1 MAPAAA
7 PRALEAR
14 AERVAPRTSRVYST
28 RVKSPSVVTGSG
40 VRYAIAIFLSS
51 SLLFL
56 LEPIAAKRILPL
68 LGGSA
73 AVWTACL
80 VFFQCALLLGYT
92 TAHWLAGLR
101 RTRDQAIIYAALL
114 VLSLFQLV
122 LAINPAPHPDPAHP
136 ISSVLWLLTILIG
149 LPFVTLSATSPLLQA
164 WFARS
169 TRAASAIDGSPAPQ
183 PYRLFAISNVGSLM
197 ALLVY
202 PWLIEP
208 RTTLHGQALGLA
220 NGFVVLAIA
229 CGLIAWSIAGVDDPR
244 LPSPAPSLDDSEPAA
259 TSAITTE
266 RLALWIALAACGSVL
281 LSAVTNHLSQNVAT
295 IPLLWIIPLVAYLLS
310 FVVAFAD
317 DRWHPRWLVIPL
329 GAAGLG
335 FASYYLYHGTLS
347 MPVALAVTIYC
358 ASLFAICVFCHTELY
373 RRRPE
378 PRRLTT
384 FYICVAAGGALGA
397 IFVGVAAPTL
407 LSGNYEFALGLS
419 LVAALAFLATWKL
432 GWPARVICAVAFGL
446 MVSLVVKQVRGDRS
460 LYRVRN
466 FYATLRVTQDFDSAF
481 LAFTRTLSNGG
492 INHGQQ
498 VFRTDLDTTP
508 TTYYGHPSGV
518 GLAADLCCGDRSR
531 RIGVIG
537 LGTGTMAAYGRPGDV
552 IRFYDINPA
561 VEPIARNFFTFLRD
575 SRAQVEVVDGDA
587 RVSMEREPPQRYDI
601 IVVDAF
607 SGDAIPVHLITT
619 QALDLYRRHLAPGGI
634 IAFHV
639 SNRYLDLPPV
649 VKKLADNAGLEAVLI
664 TSEDASGHDL
674 FTSDWVLVTS
684 NTQFLDR
691 PELEKGRQEITVP
704 KRLRLWTDDYNSLLP
719 ILRMHSNS
727 DEDE

>member
-1 MAPAAA
+1 
-7 PRALEAR
+7 
-14 AERVAPRTSRVYST
+14 
-28 RVKSPSVVTGSG
+28 VKSPSIVAGSG

-56 LEPIAAKRILPL
+56 IEPIAAKRILPL

-80 VFFQCALLLGYT
+80 VFFQCALLLGYAL
-92 TAHWLAGLR
+92 AHWVAGLR
-101 RTRDQAIIYAALL
+101 RTRDQAIVYVSLL

-122 LAINPAPHPDPAHP
+122 LATNPAPHPDPSRP
-136 ISSVLWLLTILIG
+136 ITSVLWLLTILIG

-169 TRAASAIDGSPAPQ
+169 TRAAAKTDGSPAPQ

-197 ALLVY
+197 ALLIY

-208 RTTLHGQALGLA
+208 RMTLHGQATGLA
-220 NGFVVLAIA
+220 NGFVILAIV
-229 CGLIAWSIAGVDDPR
+229 CGIIAWSIVGLDLIPENPAQAPDPADSR
-244 LPSPAPSLDDSEPAA
+244 IAP
-259 TSAITTE
+259 E
-266 RLALWIALAACGSVL
+266 RIALWIALAACGSML

-310 FVVAFAD
+310 FVVAFSD
-317 DRWHPRWLVIPL
+317 ERWHPRWLVIPL
-329 GAAGLG
+329 AAAGLG
-335 FASYYLYHGTLS
+335 LAGYYLFHGTLS
-347 MPVALAVTIYC
+347 MPVALAVTLYC
-358 ASLFAICVFCHTELY
+358 GALFAICLFCHSELY

-397 IFVGVAAPTL
+397 IFVGIAAPTL

-419 LVAALAFLATWKL
+419 FVAVLAFLATWKL
-432 GWPARVICAVAFGL
+432 GWPAHILSAAAFGL
-446 MVSLVVKQVRGDRS
+446 ILTIVVKQIRGDRS
-460 LYRVRN
+460 IYRVRN

-481 LAFTRTLSNGG
+481 LASTRTLSNGG

-518 GLAADLCCGDRSR
+518 GLAADLCCGSRPR

-537 LGTGTMAAYGRPGDV
+537 LGTGTMAAYGRSGDV

-561 VEPIARNFFTFLRD
+561 VEPIARHFFTFLHK
-575 SRAQVEVVDGDA
+575 SQAKLEVVDGDA
-587 RVSMEREPPQRYDI
+587 RVSMEREAPQRYDL

-619 QALDLYRRHLAPGGI
+619 QALALYQRHLAPGGI

-649 VKKLADNAGLEAVLI
+649 VKKLADNAGLGSVLI

-674 FTSDWVLVTS
+674 FTSDWVLVTA
-684 NTQFLDR
+684 NKEFLDR
-691 PELEKGRQEITVP
+691 PELKKGRQDITVP

-727 DEDE
+727 DDEDE